1 MRARRCVVVRGTRES
16 TQQGAIEATRALDP
30 REVLWCGQGAP
41 EGVRATASRGLAT
54 LLGQSL
60 SAVVLDLHDAI
71 DPDALARAE
80 GMIRGGGALVLRL
93 GEAELPARADF
104 AVHPFSQADVGTR
117 FAQRLS
123 RRLPAL
129 DGAEIAPSIPSSAT
143 REQDALV
150 ETLRSM
156 LDADAPAIALIVADR
171 GRGKSAALGR
181 AIAGSQRRIVVT
193 AAREEALVEVERFAG
208 RITYA
213 RPDVL
218 ARGSDAEAIVI
229 DEAAQLPVALVK
241 RIVLAHPHARIA
253 LATTCRGYEGTGRG
267 FALRFATWARTLG
280 RPLVERTSSEPI
292 RWAAGDPLERWIF
305 DALLLDAEPAVLGIE
320 ESEPRYERLDRDR
333 LASDERVLRQIF
345 GLLITAHYRTTPND
359 LARMLDAPNL
369 EVHALFEGE
378 DVVAVS
384 LLAREGGLP
393 LATAEAMRRG
403 EHRIVGHALA
413 DTLVTHALRTEAAGL
428 SMLRSVRIAVH
439 DRRRGRGLAR
449 RLVEEIHAH
458 ETPDLFGTI
467 FGATPELVRFRQA
480 LGYRVV
486 RVGLSRGSR
495 SGEPAVVMI
504 RPRSP
509 EAEALVAS
517 LREDLARELGAQLAL
532 QEADD
537 GAPIDPALRDALAFD
552 LPPAAELG
560 PDAIRSI
567 ALGYATSTQPLDVV
581 AAALERFV
589 SQHAIADDVLRAR
602 LIDRDAW
609 TRLAVRTGH
618 PSMASAMRAARAAIA
633 RACAEGTAR

>member
-1 MRARRCVVVRGTRES
+1 MRARHCVVLRGTRES
-16 TQQGAIEATRALDP
+16 TRQGAIETTRALDA
-30 REVLWCGQGAP
+30 REVLWCGPDAP
-41 EGVRATASRGLAT
+41 EGVRATSARGLAA
-54 LLGQSL
+54 LLGHSL

-93 GEAELPARADF
+93 GEVAPPARADF
-104 AVHPFSQADVGTR
+104 AVHPFSQDDVGTR

-123 RRLPAL
+123 RRLPTS
-129 DGAEIAPSIPSSAT
+129 DTGEVVPSTPKRAT
-143 REQDALV
+143 DEQDALV
-150 ETLRSM
+150 QTLTSV
-156 LDADAPAIALIVADR
+156 LDGDAPAIALIVADR

-181 AIAGSQRRIVVT
+181 AIAGSRRPIVVT

-208 RITYA
+208 RVTYV
-213 RPDVL
+213 PPGVL

-241 RIVLAHPHARIA
+241 RLVLAHPRARIA

-267 FALRFATWARTLG
+267 FALRFATWARALG
-280 RPLVERTSSEPI
+280 RPLVETTLSEPI

-320 ESEPRYERLDRDR
+320 ASEPRYERLDRDR
-333 LASDERVLRQIF
+333 LSTDERTLRQIF
-345 GLLITAHYRTTPND
+345 GLLITAHYRTTPDD

-369 EVHALFEGE
+369 EVHALLEGD

-393 LATAEAMRRG
+393 HAMAEAMRRG
-403 EHRIVGHALA
+403 EHRIAGHALA
-413 DTLVTHALRTEAAGL
+413 DTLVTHTLRTEAAGL

-449 RLVEEIHAH
+449 RLVEEIHARH
-458 ETPDLFGTI
+458 APDLFGTI
-467 FGATPELVRFRQA
+467 FGGTPELVRFRQA

-486 RVGLSRGSR
+486 RVGLSRGAR

-509 EAEALVAS
+509 AAEALVAS

-537 GAPIDPALRDALAFD
+537 GAPIDPALRDALASD
-552 LPPAAELG
+552 LPLAAELDL
-560 PDAIRSI
+560 DAIRSI
-567 ALGYATSTQPLDVV
+567 AVGYATSTQPLDVV
-581 AAALERFV
+581 AASLARFV
-589 SQHAIADDVLRAR
+589 SEHAIEDDVLRAR
-602 LIDRDAW
+602 LIDHDAW
-609 TRLAVRTGH
+609 PRVAARTGH
-618 PSMASAMRAARAAIA
+618 PSVASAMRGARAAIA
-633 RACAEGTAR
+633 RACVEGEAR